1 MAVLWALFL
10 LRWLMTDEQIEELI
24 WDEMKKRD
32 VTFYDMISL
41 PDYGVDPN
49 PEDNDRDR
57 NERLR
62 HNRFN
67 DILGSARMKEL
78 LCKGE
83 YNPYNYDP
91 PLKIPLQDLFSFW
104 WNRCV
109 EKEAVVDEILEDIF
123 DYFTDQMRPPEKEK
137 EEMDLVVDFG
147 QLQMDQAA

>member
-1 MAVLWALFL
+1 
-10 LRWLMTDEQIEELI
+10 MTDEQIQELI
-24 WDEMKKRD
+24 RDELKKRD

-49 PEDNDRDR
+49 PEGKDRDR
-57 NERLR
+57 NQRIR

-91 PLKIPLQDLFSFW
+91 PLKVPLQDLFSFW

-109 EKEAVVDEILEDIF
+109 EKEAVVDEILEDIY

-137 EEMDLVVDFG
+137 EQMDLMLVFD
-147 QLQMDQAA
+147 QLPLFTKDLEEAA

>member
-1 MAVLWALFL
+1 
-10 LRWLMTDEQIEELI
+10 MTDEQIEELI
-24 WDEMKKRD
+24 WDELKKRD

-49 PEDNDRDR
+49 PEDKTEDR
-57 NERLR
+57 NQRIR

-78 LCKGE
+78 LCEGE
-83 YNPYNYDP
+83 YNPYDYYP

-123 DYFTDQMRPPEKEK
+123 DYFTDQMRPPEKKK
-137 EEMDLVVDFG
+137 ESMDLIVDFG

>member
-1 MAVLWALFL
+1 
-10 LRWLMTDEQIEELI
+10 MTDEQIQEFI
-24 WDEMKKRD
+24 WDELKKRD

-49 PEDNDRDR
+49 PEGKDRDR
-57 NERLR
+57 NQRIR

-78 LCKGE
+78 LCEGE
-83 YNPYNYDP
+83 YNPYDYYP
-91 PLKIPLQDLFSFW
+91 LLKIPFQDLFRFW
-104 WNRCV
+104 WNQCV

-137 EEMDLVVDFG
+137 DSMDLIVDFG

>member
-1 MAVLWALFL
+1 
-10 LRWLMTDEQIEELI
+10 MTDEQIQELI
-24 WDEMKKRD
+24 RDELKKRD

-49 PEDNDRDR
+49 PEDKDRDR
-57 NERLR
+57 NQRRR

-67 DILGSARMKEL
+67 DILGSARMKEV
-78 LCKGE
+78 LCKGK
-83 YNPYNYDP
+83 YNPYDYDP

-123 DYFTDQMRPPEKEK
+123 DYFTDQMRSPEKKK

-147 QLQMDQAA
+147 TLPLFTDMDKAA

>member
-1 MAVLWALFL
+1 
-10 LRWLMTDEQIEELI
+10 MTDEQIEELI
-24 WDEMKKRD
+24 WDELKKKD

-57 NERLR
+57 NDRIR

-83 YNPYNYDP
+83 YNPYDYDP

-109 EKEAVVDEILEDIF
+109 EKEAVVDEILEDIYG
-123 DYFTDQMRPPEKEK
+123 YFTDQMRPPEKEK
-137 EEMDLVVDFG
+137 EEMDLTLVFD
-147 QLQMDQAA
+147 QLPLFTKDLEEAA

>member
-1 MAVLWALFL
+1 
-10 LRWLMTDEQIEELI
+10 MTDDQIEELI
-24 WDEMKKRD
+24 WDELKKRD

-49 PEDNDRDR
+49 PEGKDRDR
-57 NERLR
+57 NQRVR

-67 DILGSARMKEL
+67 GTLGSQRMKDL

-83 YNPYNYDP
+83 YNPYEYYP
-91 PLKIPLQDLFSFW
+91 SLKIPLQDLFRFW
-104 WNRCV
+104 WNQCV

-137 EEMDLVVDFG
+137 KSMDLIVDFG

>member
-1 MAVLWALFL
+1 
-10 LRWLMTDEQIEELI
+10 MTDEQIEELI
-24 WDEMKKRD
+24 WDELKKRD

-41 PDYGVDPN
+41 PNYGVDPN
-49 PEDNDRDR
+49 PEDKTKDR
-57 NERLR
+57 NQRVR

-91 PLKIPLQDLFSFW
+91 PLKVPLQDLFSFW

-109 EKEAVVDEILEDIF
+109 EKEAVVDEILEDIY

-137 EEMDLVVDFG
+137 EQMDLMLVFD
-147 QLQMDQAA
+147 QLPLFTKDLEEAA